1 VCVSL
6 VKTLQTLG
14 ALEQPEIS
22 SLLKPKAADI
32 VDGARITDLG
42 RAMSV
47 FPVSPRY
54 GAIVTR
60 IRISPTVRS
69 SLTRNS
75 FGKMLALGKQG
86 ECLPFVIAIVAALT
100 VGDPLIHPRFMSSTD
115 EQADEAESDEQKK
128 ALLKR
133 RKEEE
138 EIDEEAR
145 QLKEALSEFSGKK
158 AVTPKRQAAS
168 VASAKQKRLNN
179 EIQKGMSNATR
190 LIGKHEKLT

>member
-1 VCVSL
+1 
-6 VKTLQTLG
+6 
-14 ALEQPEIS
+14 
-22 SLLKPKAADI
+22 
-32 VDGARITDLG
+32 
-42 RAMSV
+42 
-47 FPVSPRY
+47 
-54 GAIVTR
+54 
-60 IRISPTVRS
+60 
-69 SLTRNS
+69 
-75 FGKMLALGKQG
+75 
-86 ECLPFVIAIVAALT
+86 
-100 VGDPLIHPRFMSSTD
+100 MSSTD